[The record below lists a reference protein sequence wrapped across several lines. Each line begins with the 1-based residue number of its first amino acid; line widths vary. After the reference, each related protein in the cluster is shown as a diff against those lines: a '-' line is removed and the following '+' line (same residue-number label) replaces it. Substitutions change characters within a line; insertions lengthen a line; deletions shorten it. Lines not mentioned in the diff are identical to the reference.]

1 MRICTTN
8 ESLLQ
13 ELKSSLPDV
22 DCAFVK
28 PSALKEQLDKADIF
42 ILDDA
47 SLRALGTV
55 RDSTVHA
62 TFVAYCSEKEALP
75 PSYVAGIADDLLLLP
90 LRELDLGRIIRMH
103 ELLQALRNAEESS
116 QAIPKLVKQLT
127 EDITLAE
134 KIQRRLIRDKFPPIG
149 GLAIKS
155 KYLCGLKSG
164 GDYFDV
170 FEFPDGLH
178 VGFIMTDC
186 SSYSLSSS
194 LLGALMQFSMNFGPD
209 ELDNPSLIVKS
220 LLTKLRDG
228 MKEKDRLSIF
238 YGILNRK
245 TYRVRYVDCGSIFAL
260 QKRISGELRWG
271 AKGDRAP
278 LTKDKGEV
286 PDTLEL
292 MLEPGDRLLLAS
304 DGWSDAVGEPQA
316 KLLEAMLGKDWEA
329 HELINELAFRLRK
342 NVTKEQGD
350 ADDDGDLPMP
360 PQDCSILLLELGK
373 NVLRLAQ

>member
-13 ELKSSLPDV
+13 ELKASLPDV
-22 DCAFVK
+22 KCVHVK
-28 PSALKEQLDKADIF
+28 SADLPRHLGEADIF

-47 SLRALGTV
+47 SMRALGDK
-55 RDSTVHA
+55 RDSSAHA
-62 TFVAYCSEKEALP
+62 TFVTFCAEKDALP
-75 PSYVAGIADDLLLLP
+75 MSYEEGIADDLLLLP
-90 LRELDLGRIIRMH
+90 LRPLDLGRIVRMH
-103 ELLQALRNAEESS
+103 ELLQALRDAEESS
-116 QAIPKLVKQLT
+116 QAIPKLVKQLQ

-149 GLAIKS
+149 GLSIKS

-178 VGFIMTDC
+178 VGILLTDC

-194 LLGALMQFSMNFGPD
+194 LLGALMQFSVNFAAA
-209 ELDNPSLIVKS
+209 ELEDPSLIVRS

-238 YGILNRK
+238 YGILDRK
-245 TYRVRYVDCGSIFAL
+245 TYRLRYVDCGSVFAL
-260 QKRISGELRWG
+260 QKKATGALAWG
-271 AKGDRAP
+271 TKGDRAP

-286 PDTLEL
+286 PATREL
-292 MLEPGDRLLLAS
+292 MLEPGDRLLIAS
-304 DGWSDAVGEPQA
+304 DGWSEAVGEQQPN
-316 KLLEAMLGKDWEA
+316 LLEGILGEDREA
-329 HELINELAFRLRK
+329 HDLINELSFRLRR
-342 NVTKEQGD
+342 NVAKEQGE

-373 NVLRLAQ
+373 NVLRLAR